1 MANLFH
7 SNAKG
12 LSTLT
17 LISILCL
24 LLQNLQTTGAQIG
37 VCYGQLGNDL
47 PSPAEVIDL
56 YNQNNIQRMR
66 LYAPNQ
72 DTFNAL
78 RGSSIELMLGLPN
91 DQIQSMA
98 ATQDNANAWIQDN
111 ILNFADVN
119 FKYIVVGNEIKT
131 NEEAARFL
139 VPAMQ
144 NIQNAISAV
153 GLQGQIKVSTAFHTG
168 ILSAESFPPSHGS
181 FDANYLPILNPTIRF
196 LLDNN
201 SPLLLNLYP
210 YFSYVATPNME
221 LDYAIFTGTSLV
233 EDGEFNYQN
242 LFDAIL
248 DTVYSALEKNGG
260 GSLEVVVSETG
271 WPTEGGEAATV
282 DNARTYNNN
291 LIQHVKQGTPKRQG
305 RAIETYVFAMF
316 DENEKTTPPEVE
328 RHWGLFSPNKQPK
341 YPVNFN

>member
-7 SNAKG
+7 SNAKA

-17 LISILCL
+17 FLSL
-24 LLQNLQTTGAQIG
+24 LSLQLANLQIAGAEIG

-47 PSPAEVIDL
+47 PSPQEVIEL
-56 YNQNNIQRMR
+56 YKQNNIQRMR

-72 DTFNAL
+72 PTFDAL
-78 RGSSIELMLGLPN
+78 RGSNIELMLGIPN
-91 DQIQSMA
+91 DQIRSMA
-98 ATQDNANAWIQDN
+98 ATQDNANAWVQEN
-111 ILNFADVN
+111 ILNFPDVK

-131 NEEAARFL
+131 NEEAATFL

-153 GLQGQIKVSTAFHTG
+153 GLQGQIKVSTAFDTG
-168 ILSAESFPPSHGS
+168 ILSQSFPPSQGS
-181 FDANYLPILNPTIRF
+181 FDTNYLPILNPTFRF
-196 LLDNN
+196 LLDNS
-201 SPLLLNLYP
+201 SPLLVNLYP
-210 YFSYVATPNME
+210 YFSYVTTPRMG
-221 LDYAIFTGTSLV
+221 LDYAIFTGTSLIG
-233 EDGEFNYQN
+233 DGELNYQN

-248 DTVYSALEKNGG
+248 DAVYSALEKSGG
-260 GSLEVVVSETG
+260 GSLEIVVSETG
-271 WPTEGGEAATV
+271 WPTDHGDAATV

-291 LIQHVKQGTPKRQG
+291 LIQHVNQGTPKRRG
-305 RAIETYVFAMF
+305 RAIETYLFAMF

-341 YPVNFN
+341 YSVNFN